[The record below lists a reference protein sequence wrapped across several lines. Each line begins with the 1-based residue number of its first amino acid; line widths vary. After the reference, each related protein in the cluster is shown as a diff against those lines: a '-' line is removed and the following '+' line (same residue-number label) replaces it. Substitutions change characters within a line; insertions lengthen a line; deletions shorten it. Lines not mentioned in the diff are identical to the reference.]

1 MFVKECRN
9 LTHHWPKNKKAAHK
23 KYADCRHH
31 FLDGLRTIQAFRT
44 AMKAEGL
51 TDNVPKT

>member
-51 TDNVPKT
+51 TGNVPKT